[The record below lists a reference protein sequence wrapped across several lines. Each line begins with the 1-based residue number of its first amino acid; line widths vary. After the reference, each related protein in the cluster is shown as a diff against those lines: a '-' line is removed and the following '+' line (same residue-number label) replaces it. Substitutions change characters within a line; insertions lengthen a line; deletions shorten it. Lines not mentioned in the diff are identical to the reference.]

1 MEAATQTHRRPQ
13 ILVRWGEGPQAQ
25 HQIWWESCSWG
36 GLGDARSMGVAWA
49 AGNWHLA
56 VTVPLAPGH
65 HHPSS
70 TQDITTV

>member
-13 ILVRWGEGPQAQ
+13 ILVRWGRGPQAQ

-70 TQDITTV
+70 TQDITTA